1 MDNDAILS
9 VLADLYC
16 RKILSATWNK
26 ELSAIQLSQELKI
39 PLATVYRKIKLL
51 EELGFIKA
59 ATSIIKPSGN
69 EEKFYKCTVKRVKV
83 DFNGGK
89 LDIKVEFEEV
99 DKFVRLWK
107 TLSGKMVAVKR
118 KGD

>member
-9 VLADLYC
+9 VLADIYC

-51 EELGFIKA
+51 EESGFIKVA
-59 ATSIIKPSGN
+59 KSIIKPSGN
-69 EEKFYKCTVKRVKV
+69 EEKFYRCIVKSIRVN
-83 DFNGGK
+83 FNKGK
-89 LDIKVEFEEV
+89 LYIKVEFEEM

-107 TLSGKMVAVKR
+107 TLSGNMMAVKR